1 MARPKKVTV
10 PVDVAVSVTAVQ
22 EEITTNTKPERYLS
36 EAELFFITEKCRV
49 MSVEEIAKVLKVDV
63 ETVKPHVPE
72 NVQNPKKEMT
82 PMAKMMKHTSDS
94 GRREGPAVMTPGAS
108 MFADEVKPKPVRTI
122 NGQVVECIHKPLG

>member
-1 MARPKKVTV
+1 MARPKKNTAQSE
-10 PVDVAVSVTAVQ
+10 VAVAVNTVQ
-22 EEITTNTKPERYLS
+22 EDVTTNTKPERYLS

-49 MSVEEIAKVLKVDV
+49 MSIEDIAKTLKVD
-63 ETVKPHVPE
+63 EATVRPHIPE
-72 NVQNPKKEMT
+72 QVLAAPKEKT

-94 GRREGPAVMTPGAS
+94 GKREGPAIMTPGAS